1 MSMYSESLR
10 AFLKPVLQ
18 YLDDPSV
25 SEIMINGPTD
35 VWIERKG
42 KVFKTDAAFSEEG
55 LLGAARNMAQ
65 FVGRVLNDERPRLD
79 ARLPD
84 GSRIH
89 VVIPPIARKGT
100 TVSIRKFFKDKLTID
115 ALIQYKSMTQQ
126 MARLI
131 DAGIH
136 TKLNMLVS
144 GGTGS
149 GKTTLLNIV
158 SSLIPDEERI
168 LTIEDSA
175 ELQLNQSHLVPFESR
190 PPDKFGKGGVDMGDL
205 LHSALRLRP
214 DRIVVGEVRGGE
226 AFYLVQAM
234 NTGHG
239 GSLATCHANT
249 PTDTLRRIESLCLM
263 SAVELPM
270 VAVRAQVASAINF
283 VICCERLHD
292 GSRKTIALSEVL
304 PLNDRGEYRTQDIF
318 VFTPVTKDE
327 DGHILGYHA
336 PTGIIPTFVSKAR
349 AYGFTDLDE
358 KFFDPATY
366 GVPPP
371 PSFQVGT
378 SYEVRWA
385 PSLKH
390 REEGRPDPTEFKDR
404 WREFENKL
412 QEDAR
417 QAKQEKAAA
426 EAPAAPAVQVQV
438 PASLPAGV
446 SKPTAASAP
455 ARPAPVP
462 AQARPSRPPPPPSDE
477 LSDEDKTP
485 PPTRNPFAK
494 GDDDDELNAPSDV
507 PTHAGVPPKDEPKV
521 EVAEELL
528 AEVLPPRSGSM
539 SPPRRPSAPGAPSRP
554 ATGPS
559 NALRPAGL
567 PPRRTN
573 PPPTAPQRLPSAE
586 PDAPEDGGPDNSEKT
601 QIRAAPERPRR

>member
-18 YLDDPSV
+18 YMDDPAV

-35 VWIERKG
+35 VWIETKG
-42 KVFKTDAAFSEEG
+42 KLTKVDAVFSDEG

-65 FVGRVLNDERPRLD
+65 FVGRMLTEERPRLD

-100 TVSIRKFFKDKLTID
+100 TISIRKFFKEKLTID
-115 ALIQYKSMTQQ
+115 ALIKYKSMTPQ

-175 ELQLNQSHLVPFESR
+175 ELQLNQSHIVPFESR

-205 LHSALRLRP
+205 LNSALRLRP

-226 AFYLVQAM
+226 AFFLVQAM

-239 GSLATCHANT
+239 GSLATTHANT

-263 SAVELPM
+263 AGIDLPM
-270 VAVRAQVASAINF
+270 VAIRAQVASAINF

-304 PLNDRGEYRTQDIF
+304 PLTEKGEYRTQDIF
-318 VFTPVTKDE
+318 VFTPVYQDE
-327 DGHILGYHA
+327 EGHIHGYHA
-336 PTGIIPTFVSKAR
+336 PTGIIPNFVAKAK
-349 AYGFTDLDE
+349 AYGFNDLEDS
-358 KFFDPATY
+358 FFDPATY
-366 GVPPP
+366 GLPPP
-371 PSFQVGT
+371 PSFAAGA
-378 SYEVRWA
+378 SYQVRWA

-390 REEGRPDPTEFKDR
+390 REEGMPDPKHIKEQ
-404 WREFENKL
+404 WNEFE
-412 QEDAR
+412 QQMRREV
-417 QAKQEKAAA
+417 A
-426 EAPAAPAVQVQV
+426 EAKGNHAPPAKPAAPAVQVQV
-438 PASLPAGV
+438 PANLPTHKPAAQARPAAPAPGKPAAPSTPAAGSPAV
-446 SKPTAASAP
+446 KPG
-455 ARPAPVP
+455 ARPAPPP
-462 AQARPSRPPPPPSDE
+462 AA
-477 LSDEDKTP
+477 SDEDLTP
-485 PPTRNPFAK
+485 PPTRNPLARDE
-494 GDDDDELNAPSDV
+494 DDLGAPADEGL
-507 PTHAGVPPKDEPKV
+507 KV
-521 EVAEELL
+521 HVAEDLL
-528 AEVLPPRSGSM
+528 HDAARAA
-539 SPPRRPSAPGAPSRP
+539 PRRPPTAGAPPARASGLHPRP
-554 ATGPS
+554 A
-559 NALRPAGL
+559 APAAV
-567 PPRRTN
+567 PARR
-573 PPPTAPQRLPSAE
+573 PPTAAAPQRPAPEPSDDE
-586 PDAPEDGGPDNSEKT
+586 DAPEQDTSEKT
-601 QIRAAPERPRR
+601 QIRTAPERPRR

>member
-1 MSMYSESLR
+1 MSMYNESLR
-10 AFLKPVLQ
+10 AFLKPVLP
-18 YLDDPSV
+18 YLDDPTV
-25 SEIMINGPTD
+25 SEIMINGPAD
-35 VWIERKG
+35 IWIERKG
-42 KVFKTDAAFSEEG
+42 QLSKTDAVFSEEG
-55 LLGAARNMAQ
+55 LMGAARNMAQ
-65 FVGRVLNDERPRLD
+65 FVGRILSDERPRLD

-89 VVIPPIARKGT
+89 VVIPPIARRGT
-100 TVSIRKFFKDKLTID
+100 TISIRKFFKDKLTID
-115 ALIQYKSMTQQ
+115 SLIKFKSLTPQ

-175 ELQLNQSHLVPFESR
+175 ELQLNQTHLVAFESR

-226 AFYLVQAM
+226 AFYLMQAM

-283 VICCERLHD
+283 IICCERLHD

-304 PLNDRGEYRTQDIF
+304 PLNEKGDYRTQDIF
-318 VFTPVTKDE
+318 VYTPVTKDE

-336 PTGIIPTFVSKAR
+336 PTGIIPTFVGKAR
-349 AYGFTDLDE
+349 AYGFQDLDE
-358 KFFDPATY
+358 SFFDPATY
-366 GVPPP
+366 GLPPP
-371 PSFQVGT
+371 PTFQVGS

-390 REEGRPDPTEFKDR
+390 REEGRPDPSEYKKQWAD
-404 WREFENKL
+404 FEKKL
-412 QEDAR
+412 ATDAR
-417 QAKQEKAAA
+417 MARDGQS
-426 EAPAAPAVQVQV
+426 PVQVQV
-438 PASLPAGV
+438 PASLPAGA
-446 SKPTAASAP
+446 SKSPSAAAKPPP
-455 ARPAPVP
+455 AP
-462 AQARPSRPPPPPSDE
+462 AQARPAARPAPSTDRV
-477 LSDEDKTP
+477 SDEDKTP
-485 PPTRNPFAK
+485 PPTRNPFAR
-494 GDDDDELNAPSDV
+494 GNDEDELSAPADDMPTNAGPV
-507 PTHAGVPPKDEPKV
+507 PKEEAKV
-521 EVAEELL
+521 EISEDLL
-528 AEVLPPRSGSM
+528 AEATPARGAASV
-539 SPPRRPSAPGAPSRP
+539 PPRRPAPAAAPARP
-554 ATGPS
+554 TTGTN
-559 NALRPAGL
+559 NAMR
-567 PPRRTN
+567 
-573 PPPTAPQRLPSAE
+573 PSAV
-586 PDAPEDGGPDNSEKT
+586 PARRPGTPPSTAAARPGGADDAQEGGGANSGEKT
-601 QIRAAPERPRR
+601 QIRNPPPERPRR

>member
-1 MSMYSESLR
+1 MSMYNESLR
-10 AFLKPVLQ
+10 AFLKPVLP

-35 VWIERKG
+35 IWIERKG
-42 KVFKTDAAFSEEG
+42 RLTKTDAVFSEEG
-55 LLGAARNMAQ
+55 LIGAARNMAQ
-65 FVGRVLNDERPRLD
+65 FVGRVLSDERPRLD

-89 VVIPPIARKGT
+89 VVIPPIARRGT
-100 TVSIRKFFKDKLTID
+100 TISIRKFFKDKLTME
-115 ALIQYKSMTQQ
+115 ALIKYQSMTAQ

-175 ELQLNQSHLVPFESR
+175 ELQLNQSHLVAFESR
-190 PPDKFGKGGVDMGDL
+190 PADKFGKGAVDMGDL

-226 AFYLVQAM
+226 AFHLVQAM

-239 GSLATCHANT
+239 GSLSTCHANT

-283 VICCERLHD
+283 IICCERLHD
-292 GSRKTIALSEVL
+292 GSRKTSALSEVL
-304 PLNDRGEYRTQDIF
+304 PLNEKGDYRTQDIF
-318 VFTPVTKDE
+318 VFTPVTKDA
-327 DGHILGYHA
+327 DGQVLGYHA
-336 PTGIIPTFVSKAR
+336 PTGIIPTFVAKAR
-349 AYGFTDLDE
+349 AHGFTDLDE
-358 KFFDPATY
+358 SFFDPATY

-371 PSFQVGT
+371 PSFQVGS

-390 REEGRPDPTEFKDR
+390 REQGRPDPAEFKRQWSD
-404 WREFENKL
+404 FEKKL
-412 QEDAR
+412 VEDAR
-417 QAKQEKAAA
+417 NGKDG
-426 EAPAAPAVQVQV
+426 PSTAPAVQVPSNLPV
-438 PASLPAGV
+438 LAAAPAPAA
-446 SKPTAASAP
+446 KPPPPPVASRPAP
-455 ARPAPVP
+455 LQARPAPK
-462 AQARPSRPPPPPSDE
+462 PPSMDSV
-477 LSDEDKTP
+477 SDEDKTP
-485 PPTRNPFAK
+485 PPTRNPFAR
-494 GDDDDELNAPSDV
+494 GADDELEAPFDES
-507 PTHAGVPPKDEPKV
+507 THSGMPPRDEPKV
-521 EVAEELL
+521 EISEDLL
-528 AEVLPPRSGSM
+528 AEAATARPASP
-539 SPPRRPSAPGAPSRP
+539 PPRRPMPGPAPAPNRVTTGSSPAAVRPGTSVPLRRPTTGPGSSARP
-554 ATGPS
+554 AVS
-559 NALRPAGL
+559 
-567 PPRRTN
+567 
-573 PPPTAPQRLPSAE
+573 
-586 PDAPEDGGPDNSEKT
+586 DEDGESGGGSNNGEKT
-601 QIRAAPERPRR
+601 QIRSPPPDRPRR

>member
-1 MSMYSESLR
+1 MSMYNESLR
-10 AFLKPVLQ
+10 AFLKPVLP

-25 SEIMINGPTD
+25 SEIMINGPAD
-35 VWIERKG
+35 IWIERKG
-42 KVFKTDAAFSEEG
+42 RLTKTDAVFSEEG
-55 LLGAARNMAQ
+55 LIGAARNMAQ
-65 FVGRVLNDERPRLD
+65 FVGRMLTDERPRLD

-89 VVIPPIARKGT
+89 VVIPPIARRGT
-100 TVSIRKFFKDKLTID
+100 TISIRKFFKDKLTID
-115 ALIQYKSMTQQ
+115 ALIQYKSMTKQ

-175 ELQLNQSHLVPFESR
+175 ELQLNQSHLVSFESR
-190 PPDKFGKGGVDMGDL
+190 PPDKFGKGAVDMGDL

-226 AFYLVQAM
+226 AFHLVQAM

-304 PLNDRGEYRTQDIF
+304 PLNEKGDYRTQDIF

-349 AYGFTDLDE
+349 AYGFPDLDE
-358 KFFDPATY
+358 AFFDPATY

-371 PSFQVGT
+371 PSFQVGS

-390 REEGRPDPTEFKDR
+390 REQGRPDPSEFKKQWTD
-404 WREFENKL
+404 FEKKL
-412 QEDAR
+412 QVDAR
-417 QAKQEKAAA
+417 QAKDGQPAT
-426 EAPAAPAVQVQV
+426 PAAPQAPPVQVQV
-438 PASLPAGV
+438 PASLPA
-446 SKPTAASAP
+446 SMAKPAP
-455 ARPAPVP
+455 AAAKPAP
-462 AQARPSRPPPPPSDE
+462 AQARPAPRPAQNA

-485 PPTRNPFAK
+485 PPTRNPFVRAEE
-494 GDDDDELNAPSDV
+494 DDLSAPVEDS
-507 PTHAGVPPKDEPKV
+507 THSGMPPRDEPKV
-521 EVAEELL
+521 EISEDLL
-528 AEVLPPRSGSM
+528 AEAASSRPAST
-539 SPPRRPSAPGAPSRP
+539 PPRRPMPPPAAAPARPTTGSNAAVRPGTVPPRRPAPAPGSSA
-554 ATGPS
+554 
-559 NALRPAGL
+559 RPAG
-567 PPRRTN
+567 
-573 PPPTAPQRLPSAE
+573 ADEDAE
-586 PDAPEDGGPDNSEKT
+586 AGAGSGNGEKT
-601 QIRAAPERPRR
+601 QIRSPPPDRPRR